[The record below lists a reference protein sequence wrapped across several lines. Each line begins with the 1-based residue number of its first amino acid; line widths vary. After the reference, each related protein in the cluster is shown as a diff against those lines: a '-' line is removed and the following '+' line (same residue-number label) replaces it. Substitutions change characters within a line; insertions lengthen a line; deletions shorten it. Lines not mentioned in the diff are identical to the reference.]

1 MASGRSSKGRSLD
14 HAATATASSP
24 SLADVASTA
33 GFRAV
38 YSVRLVQR
46 GGRTRAEATGVLHR
60 YPQTVPVSLLTA
72 GRLVAAGAPLDV
84 ARPPLGPVPVR

>member
-1 MASGRSSKGRSLD
+1 ME
-14 HAATATASSP
+14 HADTAAVSSP

-33 GFRAV
+33 GFKSV

-46 GGRTRAEATGVLHR
+46 GGRTRAEATGILHR

-84 ARPPLGPVPVR
+84 RQPSLQPVPAR